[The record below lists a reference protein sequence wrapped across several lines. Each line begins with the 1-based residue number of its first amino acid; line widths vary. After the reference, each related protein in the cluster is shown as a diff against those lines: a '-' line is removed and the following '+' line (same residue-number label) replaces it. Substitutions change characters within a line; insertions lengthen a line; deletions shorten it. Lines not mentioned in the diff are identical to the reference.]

1 MPTTEKYQLRVTL
14 FGGVTLENQHGRVVE
29 NPSRQSKPWLLL
41 KYLLVN
47 RHRAVDQGELTALW
61 PEGGGDSAARVR
73 LNRLREALTPLGLDG
88 KSGLVQYSA
97 GVYRLNPRCALDVDE
112 DRLTALLDR
121 LRSCGPRDPAGLGL
135 CMGAL
140 TLFNGPFLDKTTAP
154 WAAPY
159 RDYYRRE
166 FAALARETLARS
178 RLLEDD
184 RAASLLLQRAAVMA
198 PEDADLHRD
207 IRGYLE
213 ENHRDMDLLR
223 YPAPARKKR
232 RVDKHHEIVKKII
245 IEDDKVFFISA
256 ASDRRP
262 LCYAKW
268 EVLPLTRVF
277 QAEGL
282 PGLLLVVGREIH
294 RGTLRTRADSK
305 LTRAVRKAL
314 HTLGLETFLDME
326 EEQAAQKLAELTLAE
341 LGAAGSTC
349 PGTG

>member
-1 MPTTEKYQLRVTL
+1 MPTTETYQLRVTL
-14 FGGVTLENQHGRVVE
+14 FGPVALENQNARVVE

-47 RHRAVDQGELTALW
+47 RHRPVTREELDALW
-61 PEGGGDSAARVR
+61 PQGAGDSAARVR
-73 LNRLREALTPLGLDG
+73 LNRLREALAPLGLDG

-112 DRLTALLDR
+112 DRLTGLLER
-121 LRSCGPRDPAGLGL
+121 LRNCGFRDPAGLQL

-140 TLFNGPFLDKTTAP
+140 TLLVGPFLDQTAAP
-154 WAAPY
+154 WVTPY
-159 RDYYRRE
+159 RAHYRKE
-166 FAALARETLARS
+166 FCALARETLARS
-178 RLLEDD
+178 RVLEDD

-198 PEDADLHRD
+198 PEDGELNRD
-207 IRGYLE
+207 IRAFLE
-213 ENHRDMDLLR
+213 ENNRSADLLR
-223 YPAPARKKR
+223 CPAPARPKR
-232 RVDKHHEIVKKII
+232 RADKHHEIVKKII

-262 LCYAKW
+262 LCYARW
-268 EVLPLTRVF
+268 EVLPLTRVY
-277 QAEGL
+277 QSDGL
-282 PGLLLVVGREIH
+282 PGLLLAVGREIH

-326 EEQAAQKLAELTLAE
+326 EDPAAQMLADLTLEALRGE
-341 LGAAGSTC
+341 
-349 PGTG
+349 